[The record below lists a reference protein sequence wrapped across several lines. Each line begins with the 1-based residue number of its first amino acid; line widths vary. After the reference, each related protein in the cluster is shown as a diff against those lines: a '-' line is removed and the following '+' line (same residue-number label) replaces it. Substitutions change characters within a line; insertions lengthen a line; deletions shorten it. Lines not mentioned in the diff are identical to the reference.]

1 MGWKKQRL
9 SENSLSKSPD
19 FSADTSAEQSQF
31 QAITPGH
38 WPADIPQTLT
48 GNFILRACDRK
59 RNPPLGGSSSLT
71 RSRSQGIRPGAA
83 GAQSRSVVTAFSAAC
98 PQAAASADCAAQRRL
113 RKGAQTRRPQDRS
126 RCSREALIGAAKR
139 AECLDQRRQQTD
151 AGAIERRPRH
161 APGSRILIGREERW
175 EHGSSAPDSRL
186 ILIRDI
192 RRHEQ

>member
-59 RNPPLGGSSSLT
+59 RNPPLGGSSSLGWGLVH
-71 RSRSQGIRPGAA
+71 RAYGPELPAPSLDPWSRL
-83 GAQSRSVVTAFSAAC
+83 SALRVLK
-98 PQAAASADCAAQRRL
+98 PPRQQIAQRSGACAKE
-113 RKGAQTRRPQDRS
+113 RKRDDRKTDLDAQGKR
-126 RCSREALIGAAKR
+126 LIGAAKR

-151 AGAIERRPRH
+151 AGARERRPRH

-175 EHGSSAPDSRL
+175 EHGSSAPDSSL
-186 ILIRDI
+186 ILDQRYPAS
-192 RRHEQ
+192 